1 MDDKKMVRV
10 KCASCGCLYTKDE
23 SNIYG
28 ICHECISK
36 AVHDAWKETLIKLS
50 QN

>member
-1 MDDKKMVRV
+1 MAEEKIVRS
-10 KCASCGCLYTKDE
+10 KCASCGRLYVEDE

-28 ICHECISK
+28 ICSSCISE
-36 AVHDAWKETLIKLS
+36 AVGKAWKETLIKLS